1 MTKLEVKNAALP
13 KLKAT
18 QAELEATQAELET
31 SQTKLEALQT
41 ELEASQGELQA
52 SQTELEAAQTELEAS
67 QEQAV
72 QLRELLQ
79 KLKMQQAKDASDASN
94 PSSDD
99 DTPRFLGWI
108 LLPMR
113 IFLGLTFIYAG
124 IQKLTDPQ
132 FFNPSTPGY
141 IGKQILRFAYG
152 SPMHDFLIGVAHP
165 HAVLFGWTTALG
177 EIAVGLA
184 IYAGF
189 LFRPAA
195 FFGMLLSLTFFLSA
209 SWNTY
214 PYFYGSDIVFVFCWI
229 TMILSGPLN
238 TGLPSIDDWLLDQL
252 VPAGHTGQKLHPVL
266 QLYILLV
273 VAGAPQQ
280 SSHTAGISLFGINLM
295 TGSSLQGHG
304 HKPGATQTAQ
314 MTRRNI
320 LQDWVVGAA
329 AVASIA
335 VLGIPLRI
343 FSNDPNENVTQ
354 TSDNTAN
361 TISATSTPDATITTS
376 TPDATKTP
384 SAASATSTSIT
395 PIPVRPVSVGQNI
408 APVGAVP
415 KNSFVK
421 FIIASSQDSAIL
433 IHLPNDTFV
442 AYDAVCPHAGYTV
455 DYHSDTQILVCP
467 GHGSQFDP
475 VHNGRVLQGP
485 AAAPLSTLGIHIDSA
500 TGAIRLTSVPS

>member
-13 KLKAT
+13 KLKATQAELEAT

-52 SQTELEAAQTELEAS
+52 AQTELEAAQTELEAS

-195 FFGMLLSLTFFLSA
+195 F
-209 SWNTY
+209 
-214 PYFYGSDIVFVFCWI
+214 
-229 TMILSGPLN
+229 
-238 TGLPSIDDWLLDQL
+238 LLDQL

-361 TISATSTPDATITTS
+361 TISATSTPDATITTSTPDATITTS